1 MAEARAKIAG
11 VLRGIVTDNRDPRG
25 LGRVRVSVP
34 ELDAAARAW
43 APVAVAMAG
52 DRRGTYFLPE
62 VGDAVLVAFEGGD
75 ARRPYVVG
83 ALWTETAR
91 PPEDAAGEGN
101 DRRVIRSR
109 SGHLLRF
116 DDTPGAERIELVAG
130 SGRASVAID
139 SAGRS
144 IVVESAGDVTIRS
157 TNGTLR
163 LEGARVEIE
172 SRSTLRAHGSLVEI
186 TADGVTRIA
195 GAIVR
200 ING

>member
-1 MAEARAKIAG
+1 MAEPRAKIAG

-34 ELDAAARAW
+34 ELDAAALGW
-43 APVAVAMAG
+43 APVAVPMAG
-52 DRRGTYFLPE
+52 DRRGTYLLPE

-91 PPEDAAGEGN
+91 PPEEGGA

-195 GAIVR
+195 GALVR